1 MATRYKIVLYPEY
14 IQATGVSGFQQPI
27 APGSV
32 KIGDLAG
39 NDLGDKDYNQKNAII
54 KFFASDVDDKVT
66 LTTARATGTASPTL
80 KYIPNDK
87 CESEYTATLTDTGDG
102 INFTVDDATIAGAI
116 KGNIKDLLHFEL
128 TI

>member
-32 KIGDLAG
+32 KVGDLAG

-54 KFFASDVDDKVT
+54 KFYATDADSIVT
-66 LTTARATGTASPTL
+66 LVTARETGTASPIL
-80 KYIPNDK
+80 KYFPNDK
-87 CESEYTATLTDTGDG
+87 CEAVTEVTLTDSGDG
-102 INFTVDDATIAGAI
+102 ITFTVDNATIADAI

>member
-14 IQATGVSGFQQPI
+14 IQATGVSGFQQPT

-32 KIGDLAG
+32 KVGDVSG
-39 NDLGDKDYNQKNAII
+39 QDLGDKDYDQKNSII
-54 KFFASDVDDKVT
+54 KFYATDADNVVT
-66 LTTARATGTASPTL
+66 LTTLRETGTASPTL
-80 KYIPNDK
+80 KYFPNDK
-87 CESEYTATLTDTGDG
+87 CESVTEVSLTDSGDG
-102 INFTVDDATIAGAI
+102 INFTVDNATIAGAI